1 MESFIDFFDDLSAL
15 YKVAWIFGCLSF
27 VWILEAI
34 VPLVNLKYNKLKH
47 IGTNLVFLSM
57 SMVLNIL
64 IGLAT
69 VGVFFWIETSQF
81 GILNWIEVP
90 FWAEVLIAVA
100 ALDLI
105 AQYVAHRFL
114 HKIAWMWKFHMIH
127 HSDTRVD
134 ATTGSR
140 HHPGD
145 YLIREIFA
153 IAAVILFGIPVYL
166 YVFYRICSILF
177 TYVTHANIS
186 LPVWL
191 DKVISVVFVS
201 PNMHKFHHHFERPWT
216 DTNFGNIFSLW
227 DRIFGTMVYEDPRKI
242 EYGLDVLDGNLDSNI
257 GYQLKIPLD
266 KSIKTDY

>member
-34 VPLVNLKYNKLKH
+34 VPLVNLNYNKLKH

>member
-1 MESFIDFFDDLSAL
+1 MEAFIDFFEDLSAL
-15 YKVAWIFGCLSF
+15 YKLAWIFGCLTL
-27 VWILEAI
+27 VWILEAAI
-34 VPLVNLKYNKLKH
+34 PLVNLGYNKLKH

-69 VGVFFWIETSQF
+69 VGVFYWVETSNI
-81 GILNWIEVP
+81 GLLNVIEVP
-90 FWAEVLIAVA
+90 FWAKVLIAVA

-105 AQYVAHRFL
+105 AQYIAHRIL
-114 HKIAWMWKFHMIH
+114 HKVAWMWKFHMIH
-127 HSDTRVD
+127 HSDTQVD

-186 LPVWL
+186 FPVWL
-191 DKVISVVFVS
+191 DKLVSFVFVS

-216 DTNFGNIFSLW
+216 DTNFGNIFSFW

-242 EYGLDVLDGNLDSNI
+242 EYGLDVLDGQKDSDI
-257 GYQLKIPLD
+257 GYQLKVPFD
-266 KSIKTDY
+266 GSIKTDY